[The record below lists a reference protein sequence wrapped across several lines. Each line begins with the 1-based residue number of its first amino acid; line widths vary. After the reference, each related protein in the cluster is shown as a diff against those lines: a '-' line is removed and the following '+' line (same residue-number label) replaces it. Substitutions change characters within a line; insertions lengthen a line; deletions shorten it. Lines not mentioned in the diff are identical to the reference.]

1 MKNVQNKNLN
11 VGRPTQLTLAEG
23 RGAHQLMQPIRLPLP
38 PQQPSSLCK
47 HFKVLPSAD
56 GNKANELAVN
66 GLRRSRYGKAGAAG
80 GGDASNG
87 SHHTG
92 GGAHAISSV
101 AAVRRS
107 RRAPGTTTAEEEEL
121 EKGANARANSRGRT
135 FALMGN
141 GADGDVHKRG
151 NLHYRPSFD
160 AMSWQK
166 GAISQREA
174 RKWSRQNAQT
184 HRR

>member
-66 GLRRSRYGKAGAAG
+66 GLRRSRYGEAEAAG

-87 SHHTG
+87 SHPTG
-92 GGAHAISSV
+92 GGPARHLQRGGGTV
-101 AAVRRS
+101 DS
-107 RRAPGTTTAEEEEL
+107 RRAP
-121 EKGANARANSRGRT
+121 
-135 FALMGN
+135 
-141 GADGDVHKRG
+141 
-151 NLHYRPSFD
+151 
-160 AMSWQK
+160 
-166 GAISQREA
+166 
-174 RKWSRQNAQT
+174 
-184 HRR
+184 

>member
-1 MKNVQNKNLN
+1 
-11 VGRPTQLTLAEG
+11 
-23 RGAHQLMQPIRLPLP
+23 MQPIRLPLP

-66 GLRRSRYGKAGAAG
+66 GLRRSRYGEAGAAG

-92 GGAHAISSV
+92 GGGGARHLQRGGGTAASSD
-101 AAVRRS
+101 S
-107 RRAPGTTTAEEEEL
+107 RPSPGTTTAEEEL

-174 RKWSRQNAQT
+174 RK
-184 HRR
+184 

>member
-66 GLRRSRYGKAGAAG
+66 GLRRSRYGEAGAAG

-92 GGAHAISSV
+92 GGGPHAISSV
-101 AAVRRS
+101 AGARWTAAVPPERR
-107 RRAPGTTTAEEEEL
+107 RRRR
-121 EKGANARANSRGRT
+121 NWRRGRT
-135 FALMGN
+135 PEPIHE
-141 GADGDVHKRG
+141 DGHLR
-151 NLHYRPSFD
+151 
-160 AMSWQK
+160 
-166 GAISQREA
+166 
-174 RKWSRQNAQT
+174 
-184 HRR
+184 

>member
-1 MKNVQNKNLN
+1 MQNKNIN

-66 GLRRSRYGKAGAAG
+66 GLRCSRYGEAG
-80 GGDASNG
+80 GKWGLLVVAMHRMVLITRGARTPSPAWRG
-87 SHHTG
+87 HG
-92 GGAHAISSV
+92 GCPT
-101 AAVRRS
+101 
-107 RRAPGTTTAEEEEL
+107 APGTTTTKAEEEL
-121 EKGANARANSRGRT
+121 EKRANARANSRGWT

-141 GADGDVHKRG
+141 GADGDVRKRG

-166 GAISQREA
+166 GAISQQEA
-174 RKWSRQNAQT
+174 RK
-184 HRR
+184 